1 MLAWKLESLTEE
13 RSQALIRFPHSQY
26 TMSSSFLAQQPDC
39 IAARLVGI
47 MMMQINVHKCIKVGN
62 WTWYANPVFQSAL
75 KTDLFIKTQQFQ
87 LLSEFT
93 KSDLCRS
100 KLFVRLEANTHFLAL
115 NAYSLT
121 YFQVLLHGEIWYVW
135 WKCTHFFECQCSCK
149 LLLHKACAVS
159 FQRWA
164 EAVQ

>member
-1 MLAWKLESLTEE
+1 
-13 RSQALIRFPHSQY
+13 
-26 TMSSSFLAQQPDC
+26 MSSSFLAQQPDC

-121 YFQVLLHGEIWYVW
+121 YFQVLLHGEIWYV
-135 WKCTHFFECQCSCK
+135 
-149 LLLHKACAVS
+149 
-159 FQRWA
+159 
-164 EAVQ
+164 